1 MVFDTSF
8 EKLDSFIKSLGMTRE
23 KIMDYWMKQLC
34 WLSNDEKCEKLQ
46 KYFQLW
52 NVKPENIL
60 QNWIENKQ
68 ISLLELQEI
77 IQKEE
82 ERRKKQ
88 ALENSLAKKREAFL
102 SKVDFIKLSAKN
114 ISQIKAG
121 MFWYAC
127 DSVSST
133 YIPPQMVA
141 DWMQELMAVVVFVD
155 TENLIVYGDTVD
167 RIDWKTANFADAQRQ
182 VASMHWPRM
191 AIPVK
196 GFKLPQIEMLQKI
209 GDNCKLINPILQK
222 AKLPVFSG
230 DFWSS
235 TLNGNNSQGAY
246 IHLEVG
252 KDCSQTEFLVG
263 YDDIE
268 KEKQARGLLSIK
280 LQ

>member
-1 MVFDTSF
+1 MVFDTPF
-8 EKLDSFIKSLGMTRE
+8 EKLEKFIKSLGMTKERVME
-23 KIMDYWMKQLC
+23 YWMKQQR
-34 WLSNDEKCEKLQ
+34 WLSNDKKCKKLQ
-46 KYFQLW
+46 EYFQLW
-52 NVKPENIL
+52 NVKPESML

-68 ISLLELQEI
+68 ISLSKLKEI

-82 ERRKKQ
+82 ERRRKQ
-88 ALENSLAKKREAFL
+88 ALENSLAKKREDFL
-102 SKVDFIKLSAKN
+102 SKVNFIKLNAKN
-114 ISQIKAG
+114 ILQIKPG

-167 RIDWKTANFADAQRQ
+167 KIDWKTVNFADAQQQ
-182 VASMHWPRM
+182 VASMCWPHM

-196 GFKLPQIEMLQKI
+196 GFKLPQIEMLKKI
-209 GDNCKLINPILQK
+209 GDNFKLINPILQK
-222 AKLPVFSG
+222 AKLPIFSG

-235 TLNGNNSQGAY
+235 TLNSNNSQGAY

-252 KDCSQTEFLVG
+252 KDCSQTEFLAG
-263 YDDIE
+263 YDNVE
-268 KEKQARGLLSIK
+268 KVKQARGLLSIK